1 MTDSN
6 TAPAA
11 PATEAPAAAAAP
23 ATPAPAPAATPAAPP
38 AAPADPWASFKPP
51 EGFTVEALKPIV
63 EWAQKAGLDPKAAA
77 AVALRDKQAKEAEE
91 AEMKQLSEKGW
102 LDELTADPKLG
113 GANIRETMVDA
124 MRGHD
129 RLPPEVQQMIKDQ
142 GVLYNPIIVRILHAV
157 GKSQREDS
165 FVRPGAS
172 PTPKPQM
179 SDDDRLA
186 SMFAKK
192 A

>member
-6 TAPAA
+6 AAPAA
-11 PATEAPAAAAAP
+11 PAPEAAAPAAAPVA
-23 ATPAPAPAATPAAPP
+23 APAPAAAP

-63 EWAQKAGLDPKAAA
+63 EWAQKSGLDPEAAA
-77 AVALRDKQAKEAEE
+77 AVAMRDKQSKDAEE

-129 RLPPEVQQMIKDQ
+129 RLPADVQQLIKDQ

>member
-11 PATEAPAAAAAP
+11 PAPEAAAPAAAAPVAAP
-23 ATPAPAPAATPAAPP
+23 PAAP

-63 EWAQKAGLDPKAAA
+63 EWAQKSGLDPK
-77 AVALRDKQAKEAEE
+77 DAEE

-129 RLPPEVQQMIKDQ
+129 RLPADVQQLIKDQ